1 MIGLLSLLH
10 TLLTAPFKSR
20 RRLGR
25 SGASV
30 WTTSSSWVRCICAG
44 SFGPMLT
51 IIMTSEHIGR
61 WVRMRRF
68 LARFCGPGSLIH
80 MQSLADFIII
90 TSVSRFSVH
99 TMGGNKSE
107 TICQEG
113 GEFCLRHLAGRHR
126 EFAMDDL
133 TFAGNMTIDTNVI
146 GRIRE
151 DRRGRFLLE

>member
-20 RRLGR
+20 RRLGQ

-30 WTTSSSWVRCICAG
+30 WTTSSSWVRPICVG
-44 SFGPMLT
+44 SFEPMLT

-99 TMGGNKSE
+99 TGSDVPTVAAAVDREPFPIHGILQSSFHSVLLKLALLLSLKNGVPLPSLLTGE
-107 TICQEG
+107 TQWEA
-113 GEFCLRHLAGRHR
+113 R
-126 EFAMDDL
+126 
-133 TFAGNMTIDTNVI
+133 
-146 GRIRE
+146 
-151 DRRGRFLLE
+151 